1 MLRHLRRLQLAGKVR
16 TSAEALVLFD
26 HSWPPDMSSWT
37 RIGGLATWVRTVEFD
52 EYAECLSMLQGQ
64 PDQVWCTRGRAR
76 GRFTV
81 AAIPITSVQVD
92 LVGERS

>member
-1 MLRHLRRLQLAGKVR
+1 
-16 TSAEALVLFD
+16 
-26 HSWPPDMSSWT
+26 MSSWT

-92 LVGERS
+92 LVGERSYLHNKINNGKTKTSGPRINRKNNLVLLS